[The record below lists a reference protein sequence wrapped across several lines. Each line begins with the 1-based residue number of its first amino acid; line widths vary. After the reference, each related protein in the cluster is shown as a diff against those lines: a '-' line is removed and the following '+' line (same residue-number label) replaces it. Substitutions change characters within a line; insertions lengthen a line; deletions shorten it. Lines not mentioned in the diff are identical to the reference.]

1 MKTHSDLPSFLE
13 LSARPLTLGQ
23 EEYLPGKL
31 GSQADTVRNGE
42 QESLF
47 HGFPEGAVDQL
58 SVFPTGHIHHFH
70 FPEITSR
77 LVNLILVVVTTEV
90 LGKNTGTRGEAG
102 EHVSKQGR
110 HHRARAP
117 ENTHTQRQY

>member
-70 FPEITSR
+70 FPGITIR
-77 LVNLILVVVTTEV
+77 LVNLIIH
-90 LGKNTGTRGEAG
+90 GADSPGCGDYGGPGQK
-102 EHVSKQGR
+102 HWQ
-110 HHRARAP
+110 
-117 ENTHTQRQY
+117 